1 MEKITIK
8 KIVPLDSYI
17 EGKKWR
23 AYVGNICVALE
34 ENPRDV
40 YFLFDAS
47 GNSVSVKDMKGRVIY
62 KFIDTNINVKD
73 VRDGRTFDTECYSY
87 ELNGREDVYTFM
99 EVEG

>member
-1 MEKITIK
+1 METIIIK
-8 KIVPLDSYI
+8 KINSLESCI
-17 EGKKWR
+17 GGKKLR
-23 AYVGNICVALE
+23 AYVGNICVVSE

-62 KFIDTNINVKD
+62 KFIDTKINVKD
-73 VRDGRTFDTECYSY
+73 IIDGQTINTECYSY
-87 ELNGREDVYTFM
+87 ELNGREDVYTFL